1 MLNAQ
6 KIVDSTYRSAKDHK
20 DKGVSIKRART
31 TLANLRLDDLE
42 MSAKDKATIKA
53 AIATLDQVAETYM
66 KAHRIKARQEKL
78 MEERRAAAKK
88 LIDSSGF
95 GNLST
100 IKDKV
105 ALIST
110 DSRYRSQIHTT
121 QSVWDCKY
129 LTGRTFNEV
138 LISLSNS
145 LALEKGNMEDALG
158 NAWKKFQDKLP
169 ELYIKNA
176 VAVANIEN
184 ILSAEATKS

>member
-1 MLNAQ
+1 
-6 KIVDSTYRSAKDHK
+6 
-20 DKGVSIKRART
+20 
-31 TLANLRLDDLE
+31 

-110 DSRYRSQIHTT
+110 DSLYRSQIHTT
-121 QSVWDCKY
+121 KSLWDCKY

-138 LISLSNS
+138 LSDLSNS
-145 LALEKGNMEDALG
+145 LALEKGNIQDALE
-158 NAWKKFQDKLP
+158 NAWKKFQEKLP
-169 ELYIKNA
+169 ELYIMNA